1 MFEGEPFWKRE
12 ASVSGF
18 FEDEAEKEL
27 SLPKSVAGGLPLPR
41 GLVAPSFGT

>member
-1 MFEGEPFWKRE
+1 MFKGKPLWKRE
-12 ASVSGF
+12 TSVSGF
-18 FEDEAEKEL
+18 FEDEAEIEL